1 MDKTFVSSA
10 PLLNLKARDMRF
22 IFLIAGLILY
32 ALVGSPTPD
41 KFSWPV
47 IIIGF
52 LFLFALG
59 PEAFFK
65 ALSFE
70 NRASL
75 WELSGKILMIY
86 GISIPLIGAAF
97 HGYDLIYVFRDIIA
111 FFFLCLPLFV
121 VNSIRQS
128 KRKEQIFLW
137 ALLLIG
143 LCFALRT
150 LGPAYG
156 FFPEPSELLYLA
168 NSPLVLLSAILLL
181 GYAGRYSC
189 QNRAPQ
195 NIFISL
201 VLITLFLVTFT
212 ALLVDV
218 QRGPVLAIIL
228 SVIIWLSLGLLF
240 RPVQT
245 IRISFVLMFIVVL
258 SLPVLS
264 NILDMIALK
273 TTQVGLNMRLQ
284 EAQAV
289 FEATNQPFTTM
300 LFGLG
305 WGAGFYSPAVG
316 GLEVTFTH
324 SLLSYI
330 YLKAGF
336 IGLVLTVLYLCS
348 FLYMIADIFV
358 RSPVKGMAL
367 FWPLTIPVFFYASHK
382 SLDYGLVL
390 SLIVI
395 WFYAREGRKTEFN
408 KDHAK

>member
-1 MDKTFVSSA
+1 MDKSLCSPA
-10 PLLNLKARDMRF
+10 PLLNLTARDMRF
-22 IFLIAGLILY
+22 LFLSAGLILY

-47 IIIGF
+47 IFIGF

-59 PEAFFK
+59 PGSLFK
-65 ALSFE
+65 ALSFK

-75 WELSGKILMIY
+75 WEMSGKVLMIY
-86 GISIPLIGAAF
+86 GGSIPLIGAAF
-97 HGYDLIYVFRDIIA
+97 HGYDLIYVFRDIVA
-111 FFFLCLPLFV
+111 FFFLCLPLFI
-121 VNSIRQS
+121 VNLIRQS
-128 KRKEQIFLW
+128 ERKEQIFLW
-137 ALLLIG
+137 ALLAIG
-143 LCFALRT
+143 ICFALRT

-156 FFPEPSELLYLA
+156 FFPEPAELLYLA
-168 NSPLVLLSAILLL
+168 NSPLVLFSAILFL
-181 GYAGRYSC
+181 GYAGIYSG
-189 QNRAPQ
+189 QNIAPQ

-201 VLITLFLVTFT
+201 ILMMFFLISFT

-228 SVIIWLSLGLLF
+228 SVVTWLSLGLLY
-240 RPVQT
+240 RPAKT
-245 IRISFVLMFIVVL
+245 IRLSFILMLIVVL

-284 EAQAV
+284 EAQAA
-289 FEATNQPFTTM
+289 FEATSQSLATM

-330 YLKAGF
+330 YLKTGF

-348 FLYMIADIFV
+348 FLFMIAEIFV

-367 FWPLTIPVFFYASHK
+367 FWPFSIPILFYASHK
-382 SLDYGLVL
+382 SLDYGLL
-390 SLIVI
+390 LTLIVI
-395 WFYAREGRKTEFN
+395 WFYALGCQKNNCVRE
-408 KDHAK
+408 HA